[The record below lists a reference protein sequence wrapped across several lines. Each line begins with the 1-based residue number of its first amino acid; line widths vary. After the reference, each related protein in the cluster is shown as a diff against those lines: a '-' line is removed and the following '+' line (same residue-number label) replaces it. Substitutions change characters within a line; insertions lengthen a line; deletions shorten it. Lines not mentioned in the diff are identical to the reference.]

1 MTTPSTSSDVTTSNH
16 HFLKQ
21 NRKHSLPV
29 APRDYVHLYSSL
41 LAGAG
46 SGALASITCAPLDL
60 VRTRLQ
66 VWGERRGQMG
76 AVQIIPQMIREI
88 VAKEG
93 WRGCFRGLGATL
105 ITVPAFWGVYFPVYN
120 DLKRHGA
127 SAYPQYSTAII
138 HMGAAV
144 SAGAVSDVLCNP
156 LFVIRTRIQ
165 TDFLHGGG
173 VPKSI
178 VATARS
184 LLRESGGNYLIFWRG
199 MTANML
205 GLSHVG
211 VQFPVYE
218 RLKRM
223 LRQNQSRNTAF
234 HVMIASA
241 LSKMTA
247 CVLTY
252 PHEVIRSRMMD
263 ARSQNGFV
271 PTCRQIYAK
280 EGWAGFYAGLPVSL
294 VRVIPNTCITF
305 VTYELFCQWSREMI
319 DEYRSK

>member
-1 MTTPSTSSDVTTSNH
+1 
-16 HFLKQ
+16 
-21 NRKHSLPV
+21 
-29 APRDYVHLYSSL
+29 
-41 LAGAG
+41 
-46 SGALASITCAPLDL
+46 
-60 VRTRLQ
+60 
-66 VWGERRGQMG
+66 
-76 AVQIIPQMIREI
+76 
-88 VAKEG
+88 
-93 WRGCFRGLGATL
+93 
-105 ITVPAFWGVYFPVYN
+105 
-120 DLKRHGA
+120 
-127 SAYPQYSTAII
+127 
-138 HMGAAV
+138 MGAAV
-144 SAGAVSDVLCNP
+144 SAGAVSDILCNP

-178 VATARS
+178 AATARS
-184 LLRESGGNYLIFWRG
+184 LLKESGGNYLIFWRG

-218 RLKRM
+218 RLKRR
-223 LRQNQSRNTAF
+223 LRQNQSRDTAF

-241 LSKMTA
+241 MSKMTA

-271 PTCRQIYAK
+271 HTCRHIYAK
-280 EGWAGFYAGLPVSL
+280 EGCAGFYAGLPVSL